1 LAEPGLHFEPI
12 SRRTVAEEIRE
23 AIANRIKTRQLP
35 PGSQLPSERE
45 LCEQF
50 GVARTSLREAI
61 QGLIMLGL
69 IERRGNRAYVVEH
82 LPAVQLDGQDR
93 RKRRV
98 RELFEVR
105 QVVEVPIARLA
116 ACHATDEQRSDIVE
130 VAGSFSA
137 DMKLEEFR
145 RLDREFHSVVA
156 RACGNQTLA
165 ELYEKV
171 LESLFA
177 SREFDELLSAGSNR
191 RAVREIIRTATVS
204 HQAIAHA
211 IASGDSLVVVDAAE
225 RHLDQVEDQMISK
238 MV

>member
-1 LAEPGLHFEPI
+1 MTDAVVQFEPI
-12 SRRTVAEEIRE
+12 ARRTVAEEVRG
-23 AIANRIKTRQLP
+23 AIAERILARQLA

-50 GVARTSLREAI
+50 GVARTSVREAI
-61 QGLIMLGL
+61 QGLIMVGL

-82 LPAVQLDGQDR
+82 LPDVQLDGNDG

-105 QVVEVPIARLA
+105 QAVEIPIARLS
-116 ACHATDEQRSDIVE
+116 ACRATDEQRAQIKAIADE
-130 VAGSFSA
+130 FHA
-137 DMKLEEFR
+137 DMKLADFR
-145 RLDREFHSVVA
+145 RLDREFHWSVA
-156 RACGNQTLA
+156 RACGNDTLA
-165 ELYEKV
+165 ELYGKV

-177 SREFDELLSAGSNR
+177 SREFDELLEARSNR
-191 RAVREIIRTATVS
+191 RAVRDIIAAATVA
-204 HQAIAHA
+204 HQAMAEA
-211 IASGDSLVVVDAAE
+211 IVSGDWAAVVESAE